1 MYHIV
6 LTAETKPR
14 LPFAYHFATD
24 DVSRFEFWKQ
34 QIKVWFPADVSRAYN
49 VAMSTATTDSADFAS
64 VQALDSSFVGLE
76 EVKGWD
82 EFVSRL
88 KTSDA
93 EGKWSYVAFNRNPK
107 AIGVWLC
114 LPLCD

>member
-6 LTAETKPR
+6 LTAEMKPR

-24 DVSRFEFWKQ
+24 DVSRFEFWKH
-34 QIKVWFPADVSRAYN
+34 QIKVWFPADVSRTYN
-49 VAMSTATTDSADFAS
+49 VAMSTATTATADFAS
-64 VQALDSSFVGLE
+64 VQVLDSSFAGLE

-88 KTSDA
+88 KASD
-93 EGKWSYVAFNRNPK
+93 EKGE
-107 AIGVWLC
+107 
-114 LPLCD
+114 